1 MLLAYYIANVNIESV
16 YHALAGTSE
25 YLHYDNIILA
35 DTFNI
40 TEDKAALSY
49 EELEENNERILRQ
62 QKSTIRVIIGNPP
75 YSVAKSTAHKVLDES
90 LEKTYAAKSSA
101 SLQKSLHDSY
111 IQAFRWASD
120 RLAEIKEGGIIAFI
134 SNSGWLD
141 GNAMDGMRKCFRREF
156 SDIYV
161 F

>member
-1 MLLAYYIANVNIESV
+1 MRESSVKATCRKIETLEARQTIIKNLYVASLKTQFIEVLDNAYYIANVNIESV

-62 QKSTIRVIIGNPP
+62 QK
-75 YSVAKSTAHKVLDES
+75 
-90 LEKTYAAKSSA
+90 AASA
-101 SLQKSLHDSY
+101 
-111 IQAFRWASD
+111 
-120 RLAEIKEGGIIAFI
+120 
-134 SNSGWLD
+134 
-141 GNAMDGMRKCFRREF
+141 
-156 SDIYV
+156 
-161 F
+161 